1 MEKIWSSN
9 FRYSE
14 WSNTKKICNQVQD
27 GTSQRNKFG
36 IYTNMFEHKG
46 GNLTAPTGKIS
57 PVTANRGQA
66 E

>member
-1 MEKIWSSN
+1 MVKH
-9 FRYSE
+9 
-14 WSNTKKICNQVQD
+14 KKICNEVQD